1 MSDLRYKRRA
11 FCEDPDDEIVI
22 TGISGRFPN
31 SANVAEF
38 ASNLYAAVDMVDDA
52 ETRWKNIDDEIPF
65 RLGKTVNLE
74 KFDASFFSVH
84 NRQANAM
91 DAQCRIL
98 LEHAYEAVIDAGVS
112 PRSLRQTKTAVI
124 IGCCFAESE
133 QNLFYE
139 KTIKDGLGLT
149 GSARCMLANRVSF
162 AMDLHGPSYVIDT
175 ACSSGCYALDC
186 AFDALRNGL
195 CDSALVGGTNLLLHP
210 HLTLQFARLGVLSK
224 DGFCR
229 PLDKDAAGYTRSE
242 AICFL
247 FLQKKKDA
255 KRIYA
260 NVMYVKTNNDGF
272 KKEGLTYPSG
282 ASQTRLLSEFYE
294 DLRLN
299 PGLVDYV
306 EGHSTGTKVGDPEEC
321 QTLDTIFCSKRDKPL
336 LLGAGKFGWV

>member
-11 FCEDPDDEIVI
+11 LCEDPDEEIVI

-38 ASNLYAAVDMVDDA
+38 ADHLYNAVDMVDDA
-52 ETRWKNIDDEIPF
+52 ETRWRHIDDEIP
-65 RLGKTVNLE
+65 RRIGKTVNLE

-84 NRQANAM
+84 NRQANVM

-98 LEHAYEAVIDAGVS
+98 MEHAYEAIMDAGVS
-112 PRSLRQTKTAVI
+112 PKSLKHSKTGVI

-133 QNLFYE
+133 QYLFYE

-149 GSARCMLANRVSF
+149 GSSRCMLANRISF
-162 AMDLHGPSYVIDT
+162 SLDLRGPSYVVDT
-175 ACSSGCYALDC
+175 ACSSGCYALDA
-186 AFDALRNGL
+186 AFDAMRNGT
-195 CDSALVGGTNLLLHP
+195 CDAVLVGGSNLMLHP
-210 HLTLQFARLGVLSK
+210 YLSLQFVRLGVLSK

-242 AICFL
+242 AVNFM

-255 KRIYA
+255 KRAYA
-260 NVMYVKTNNDGF
+260 NVVYVKTNNDGF

-282 ASQTRLLSEFYE
+282 ASQIRLLSGFYE

-321 QTLDTIFCSKRDKPL
+321 QTLDTVYCAKRDKPL
-336 LLGAGKFGWV
+336 LLGAGKFVA